1 MREGLK
7 MWHFM
12 LGLLVLLLVL
22 IRIALRLFGSTPPI
36 TPQPSA
42 LQTLLAKV
50 THLALYLFMLA
61 MPIAGWMI
69 LSAEGAV
76 VPFFGLELPWLVGV
90 DKALA
95 HQIEEVHETVGTIG
109 YFLIGLHALA
119 ALVHHHVMKDDTL
132 RRMLPR

>member
-1 MREGLK
+1 MTSTVPSSRYSSLSIALHWAMLVLIVAVYACIELRGYYPRGSEMREGLK

-42 LQTLLAKV
+42 LQSVIARLM
-50 THLALYLFMLA
+50 HLALYLFMLA
-61 MPIAGWMI
+61 MPIAGWLI

-76 VPFFGLELPWLVGV
+76 VPF
-90 DKALA
+90 
-95 HQIEEVHETVGTIG
+95 
-109 YFLIGLHALA
+109 
-119 ALVHHHVMKDDTL
+119 
-132 RRMLPR
+132 